1 MNANKFNRLLRHI
14 SDNERA
20 FESIYV
26 EYYPKI
32 IMYLHRR
39 FGTAVCAED
48 VAQTVF
54 VSLIETKTFP
64 EIKFPATW
72 IYRQAEYKAV
82 DILRKQQKEVP
93 LPETYTAPL
102 NFDDVV
108 LKEDMRKIFER
119 LDECTQK
126 ILYLHIWEGYSQ
138 KEIAEM
144 MEMSCTNVRKKASRG
159 YELIKKLL

>member
-1 MNANKFNRLLRHI
+1 M
-14 SDNERA
+14 
-20 FESIYV
+20 
-26 EYYPKI
+26 
-32 IMYLHRR
+32 
-39 FGTAVCAED
+39 
-48 VAQTVF
+48 
-54 VSLIETKTFP
+54 
-64 EIKFPATW
+64 
-72 IYRQAEYKAV
+72 
-82 DILRKQQKEVP
+82 
-93 LPETYTAPL
+93 PETYTAPL